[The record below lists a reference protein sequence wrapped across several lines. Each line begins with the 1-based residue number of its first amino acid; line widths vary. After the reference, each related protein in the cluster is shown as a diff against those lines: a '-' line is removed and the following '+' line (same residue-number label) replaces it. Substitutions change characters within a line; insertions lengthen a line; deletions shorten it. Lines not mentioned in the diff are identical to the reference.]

1 MMLIYIMLK
10 NRVRI
15 EKDSLGEKEVPVHV
29 YYGIQTLRAV
39 ENFPITGYPTNKEF
53 IRAIAMVKKAAATV
67 NAELKQLDEEI
78 GKAIIQAADEIIEG
92 KWHDQF
98 LVDPIQGGA
107 GTSLN
112 MNANEVIANRGLEI
126 LGYEKGEYDYL
137 HPNNH
142 VNMAQSTNDVIPTAV
157 RIATLTLLEE
167 LIVKMESMRDVLG
180 EKEEEFDHVIKMGR
194 THMQDAVPIRLG
206 QEFGAYRRVVERDL
220 GRIQGVRESL
230 HEINLGA
237 TAVGSGLNADPE
249 YIKNVAV
256 YLKEVSGFPLYSAE
270 HLVDMTQ
277 NTDAYTEV
285 SSTLKI
291 SMVNMS

>member
-1 MMLIYIMLK
+1 
-10 NRVRI
+10 
-15 EKDSLGEKEVPVHV
+15 
-29 YYGIQTLRAV
+29 
-39 ENFPITGYPTNKEF
+39 
-53 IRAIAMVKKAAATV
+53 
-67 NAELKQLDEEI
+67 
-78 GKAIIQAADEIIEG
+78 
-92 KWHDQF
+92 
-98 LVDPIQGGA
+98 
-107 GTSLN
+107 
-112 MNANEVIANRGLEI
+112 
-126 LGYEKGEYDYL
+126 EYDYL

-157 RIATLTLLEE
+157 RIATLTLLED
-167 LIVKMESMRDVLG
+167 LIEKMEAMRDVFG

-206 QEFGAYRRVVERDL
+206 QEFGAFRRVVERDL
-220 GRIQGVRESL
+220 GRIQDVRESL

-291 SMVNMS
+291 SMVNMSKIANDLRFMSSGPRTGIAEIKLPARQPGSSIMPGKVNPVIPEMINQVAFQVIGNDHTISMASEAGQMELNVMEPVLAFNLLESITVMTNAFDSFTNYCLKGIEANEELMKEYVEKSAGIITAVSPHIG